1 MFGIISDN
9 NSCNTDNNYRKNY
22 CGTCKAIGL
31 NYGQSFRLVLNN
43 DIVFLSELYD
53 SLKETKSDY
62 SKFSINNCL
71 SIPNSENSFPFNL
84 QYAASA
90 HILLSKYSVL
100 DNIIDSKIKLIWKAI
115 NNLSIKKYNKAESH
129 LKSIG
134 VDTYKI
140 SELIFEQ
147 MKIEKNV
154 CDIEDVKDILLKY
167 SNPTALITSE
177 IFQGIIQE
185 KGSIK
190 SLFKN
195 IGFLFGQI
203 AYLTDAIKDVK
214 EDRTNNNFN
223 PLLINSESNTL
234 NIDIAKKLV
243 NNQISEMTK
252 LIISLP
258 IYEIKKQYLLQKI
271 STLYLTDF
279 KQEKI
284 KLKERIR
291 LSIQSSKN
299 ISKKYK
305 YIIPKYST
313 FSLTLVLFIIIT
325 FFLPN
330 VVFAIG
336 VAPLKAGCCEST
348 CDCCGSCCTNQEK
361 CNCAGKGSVCENPG
375 TCCDK
380 LICSSYEDA
389 GIGGCFLVVLAGIIA
404 FFGCGVIGSASD
416 GCSTNPTK
424 IIIIRKSP
432 DCGGKC

>member
-90 HILLSKYSVL
+90 NILLSKYSVL

-234 NIDIAKKLV
+234 NIDIAEGDYDTVAGLITSELGRIPVSKEQV
-243 NNQISEMTK
+243 QIAGLNM
-252 LIISLP
+252 LIVEADPRRVIRV
-258 IYEIKKQYLLQKI
+258 
-271 STLYLTDF
+271 
-279 KQEKI
+279 
-284 KLKERIR
+284 RIR
-291 LSIQSSKN
+291 QK
-299 ISKKYK
+299 
-305 YIIPKYST
+305 T
-313 FSLTLVLFIIIT
+313 
-325 FFLPN
+325 
-330 VVFAIG
+330 
-336 VAPLKAGCCEST
+336 
-348 CDCCGSCCTNQEK
+348 
-361 CNCAGKGSVCENPG
+361 KG
-375 TCCDK
+375 
-380 LICSSYEDA
+380 
-389 GIGGCFLVVLAGIIA
+389 
-404 FFGCGVIGSASD
+404 
-416 GCSTNPTK
+416 
-424 IIIIRKSP
+424 
-432 DCGGKC
+432 